1 MYSTFF
7 FCLSKLIVLIKK
19 MKPRVRLLF
28 AGIGYEDDDYETL
41 LAAWPGLYPAEK
53 NVTTAP

>member
-1 MYSTFF
+1 M
-7 FCLSKLIVLIKK
+7 LIKK